1 MTPTELM
8 LFAAHRS
15 PVIPLADICREYL
28 GVEPE
33 TAAHYA
39 GLHRLP
45 IPAFRLNASRK
56 APWVVDLCVLAAHID
71 RSRQN
76 AAEQFLNSN

>member
-15 PVIPLADICREYL
+15 PVIPLADICKDYL
-28 GVEPE
+28 GLEPE
-33 TAAHYA
+33 TASQYA
-39 GLHRLP
+39 SLHRLP
-45 IPAFRLNASRK
+45 ISAFRLNASRK
-56 APWVVDLCVLAAHID
+56 APWVVDLRVLAAHID
-71 RSRQN
+71 SSRQS

>member
-15 PVIPLADICREYL
+15 PVIPLAGICREYL
-28 GVEPE
+28 GLEPE

-56 APWVVDLCVLAAHID
+56 APWVVDLRALAEHID
-71 RSRQN
+71 QSRQS
-76 AAEQFLNSN
+76 AAADFGNSQ